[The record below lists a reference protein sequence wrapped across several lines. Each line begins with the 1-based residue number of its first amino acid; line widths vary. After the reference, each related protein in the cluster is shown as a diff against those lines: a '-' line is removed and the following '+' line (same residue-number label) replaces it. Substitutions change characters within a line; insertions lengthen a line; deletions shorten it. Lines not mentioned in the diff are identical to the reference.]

1 MLTRWKRSDTSVALT
16 SSSSSVAAA
25 ADEVQPLRILRRG
38 DGEGKEREIY
48 FVNLKDNTRRVIQN
62 GRECFVCFATQ
73 VFDAPVVRCSYC

>member
-1 MLTRWKRSDTSVALT
+1 MLNRWKRSVPSVALP
-16 SSSSSVAAA
+16 SSSSSAAA
-25 ADEVQPLRILRRG
+25 ADEPLRTILRRG